1 VSEERAAAV
10 CVFDVSGVFQVGI
23 LRLRHRFAFALCG
36 FAREDTGEFTIIMI
50 VIMMIANSNAAAGFA
65 LGSMAC
71 WGVSDFIGGYATRR
85 ANAFVL
91 TTITHLSG
99 TLLMLVLA
107 LASHAEFPHGVSILW
122 ALAAGASG
130 GGALAIFYRA
140 LAQGRMGLTAPV
152 AAVLGAAIPV
162 AFAMTT
168 EGLPGAITTVGFVL
182 AVFGIWLISRT
193 EGGAKPEG
201 IGAAMLSG
209 VGFAGYFLFIKQ
221 AGLAG
226 GSPFWLAGTSRSAA
240 FVLTAAIVALAPHF
254 RGLTSSGVSLG
265 VIAGFLDISG
275 SVLFIRAS
283 QSGRLDS
290 AVVISSLY
298 PAITVLLARLFLH
311 EHFSRW
317 KVVGMAAALLAVPL
331 IAVSSH

>member
-1 VSEERAAAV
+1 
-10 CVFDVSGVFQVGI
+10 
-23 LRLRHRFAFALCG
+23 
-36 FAREDTGEFTIIMI
+36 
-50 VIMMIANSNAAAGFA
+50 MMMLSNPNLAAGFA
-65 LGSMAC
+65 LGSMTC
-71 WGVSDFIGGYATRR
+71 WGISDFIGGYATRR

-91 TTITHLSG
+91 ATITHLSG
-99 TLLMLVLA
+99 TLLMLTMA
-107 LASHAEFPHGVSILW
+107 FASHAVFPHGISIVW
-122 ALAAGASG
+122 ALAAGSSG
-130 GGALAIFYRA
+130 GAALAIFYRA

-168 EGLPGAITTVGFVL
+168 DGWPGIPSLVGFVL
-182 AVFGIWLISRT
+182 AGLGIWLISRT
-193 EGGAKPEG
+193 ESGAKPEG
-201 IGAAMLSG
+201 ISAVILSG

-226 GSPFWLAGTSRSAA
+226 GSPFWLAGISRSAS
-240 FVLTAAIVALAPHF
+240 FILTAVIVAFAPHF
-254 RGLTSSGVSLG
+254 RGLTSSGIALG
-265 VIAGFLDISG
+265 VVAGLLDISG

-298 PAITVLLARLFLH
+298 PAITVVLARVFLH

-317 KVVGMAAALLAVPL
+317 KVVGMIAALLAVPL
-331 IAVSSH
+331 IAASSR